1 MLVQEKEE
9 SAKMRFSNLNFAETQ
24 RFRQTWLWVVFA
36 FASGSFLFVVVG
48 QMLGKG
54 IFANLLFPNPA
65 LILMGGIIFLLI
77 LLFYKSSLSVKINRN
92 GIYYRFTPFHW
103 YYQKISWKDV
113 EKVYVRRYDALTEYG
128 SGWGIKFGS
137 AGKAYIV
144 SGSYGLQIDLLDDRK
159 ILLGTK
165 RPGELKKILDKF

>member
-9 SAKMRFSNLNFAETQ
+9 SAKMRFSNLNFAEIQ

-36 FASGSFLFVVVG
+36 FLSGGFLSIVIG

-54 IFANLLFPNPA
+54 IFTNLLFPNPA
-65 LILMGGIIFLLI
+65 LILMGCIIFLLI

-92 GIYYRFTPFHW
+92 GIYYRFMPFHW

-144 SGSYGLQIDLLDDRK
+144 SGNYGLQIDLVDDRR

-165 RPGELKKILDKF
+165 RPVELKKVLDK